1 MDEKLSAVV
10 TREPNL
16 RAIQQ
21 LMGLVEDYPL
31 PEHEALW
38 QSITPESVSEP
49 ELRMAMD
56 RALHLYLKWLRDD
69 LHSVFRLLAVQ
80 SRVSNNSLER
90 ARTTANT
97 LSKIAED
104 AHWIKAQQKPNKLEL
119 VKQLVDARWDLRWA
133 VSAMDRSVW

>member
-1 MDEKLSAVV
+1 
-10 TREPNL
+10 
-16 RAIQQ
+16 
-21 LMGLVEDYPL
+21 MGLVKDCPV

-97 LSKIAED
+97 LSRIAED
-104 AHWIKAQQKPNKLEL
+104 AHWIKAQP
-119 VKQLVDARWDLRWA
+119 
-133 VSAMDRSVW
+133 MDRDPPVSSLRMSSIALENYHDRQVDRG